1 MDWVKLDTRYYMD
14 PKIVGLPVDAEVLF
28 LRGLAYCGDQET
40 KGFIPEAVVPQLA
53 RNRRPATT
61 VKALV
66 DAGLWKRAK
75 GPHGGY
81 LMPAWSTWQDQ
92 LDVLAARRQA
102 DRDRKRRKRKDALTS
117 NVRGMSADV
126 RVLEGEGELETVK
139 GGMST
144 HDPPKPAA
152 PPRTCQQHR
161 DLERPP
167 PCGLCADARR
177 AHDAWQAASNGHTPR
192 PAQPA
197 VVHPP
202 DYRPPAGVDIETD
215 GKGIAAAKA
224 ALRHRETP

>member
-1 MDWVKLDTRYYMD
+1 MKLATRYYMD

-28 LRGLAYCGDQET
+28 IRGLAYAGDQET
-40 KGFIPEAVVPQLA
+40 KGFIPEAVVSQLA

-102 DRDRKRRKRKDALTS
+102 DRDRKRRKRSEALTRD
-117 NVRGMSADV
+117 VRGMSADV
-126 RVLEGEGELETVK
+126 RALEGEEELEPPK
-139 GGMST
+139 GGMPT
-144 HDPPKPAA
+144 HDPPAA
-152 PPRTCQQHR
+152 GPPPRCHR
-161 DLERPP
+161 HATIDGPVP
-167 PCGLCADARR
+167 PCVACRDARM
-177 AHDAWQAASNGHTPR
+177 AWQQAHSNGATPATAPRPTAHTPA
-192 PAQPA
+192 PFL
-197 VVHPP
+197 
-202 DYRPPAGVDIETD
+202 DIETD

-224 ALRHRETP
+224 ALRSREPT